1 MKSRYKALGVPKT
14 PVFILQTTKIRP
26 MKPRKD
32 VARETMS
39 RNARLRTRDCNVSTS
54 TLQALRIRQ
63 RPVSHK
69 RTRFETISSPS
80 ANRHRGSPR
89 RLAAQSLE
97 RRNQFLGD
105 WMRAETRVS
114 AARSRRDTERHDA
127 ALARPSP
134 GSGDGTTR

>member
-14 PVFILQTTKIRP
+14 AVFILQTTKIRP

-69 RTRFETISSPS
+69 RTRFETISSQS
-80 ANRHRGSPR
+80 AKRHRRIASKAR
-89 RLAAQSLE
+89 
-97 RRNQFLGD
+97 
-105 WMRAETRVS
+105 RAEPRAPS
-114 AARSRRDTERHDA
+114 SIPGRLDKSRDPHQRR
-127 ALARPSP
+127 AL
-134 GSGDGTTR
+134 TTRYRAP